1 MPAPAS
7 RLVPLT
13 AAMSGGVIVAMVVQI
28 MLARYG
34 IELTGVWRSLSS
46 NTGGHLRAAL
56 AWWAMAGAAF
66 LASFLIGAVMSRF
79 SWLYLR
85 FLRVAAAAVLA
96 FGLASL
102 GHGAPVPAAVAS
114 AHALATLAALVVAMM
129 MAGFGAYFAV
139 RG

>member
-1 MPAPAS
+1 MPAPTS
-7 RLVPLT
+7 RLVTLI

-34 IELTGVWRSLSS
+34 IELTGVWRSLTA
-46 NTGGHLRAAL
+46 NTGGHFRAAL

-85 FLRVAAAAVLA
+85 FLRVVAAAALA

-102 GHGAPVPAAVAS
+102 GHGTAVPAEVAS
-114 AHALATLAALVVAMM
+114 AHALATLAAVMVAMM